1 MLLLYY
7 YYFIFMPLQNM
18 LREIKYPKHP
28 SVTCYLLLKYPK
40 VKWFC
45 GPHTCINLCFTKL
58 LIVDEL
64 LFCTVSVTNFSAS
77 SIQFSHLCYM
87 FVLFISYSSLCG
99 PSDLFSFVFV
109 WYHCNHFGCN
119 VKFIYLSIIS
129 IYLSDLSRA
138 FELPSFYHCTFIR
151 LKTKQLVKGQG
162 NATARATS

>member
-58 LIVDEL
+58 LIVDEI

-87 FVLFISYSSLCG
+87 LVLFISYSSL
-99 PSDLFSFVFV
+99 
-109 WYHCNHFGCN
+109 
-119 VKFIYLSIIS
+119 
-129 IYLSDLSRA
+129 
-138 FELPSFYHCTFIR
+138 LPSFYHCTFIR

-162 NATARATS
+162 NATARATSQCCRATRSLNPLTSCWNSKNNFYQE